1 MKTIRWTVIGSG
13 GIADRRAIPALL
25 LNPQNQIVAVMD
37 RNEEVAKVI
46 AEKYGVARY
55 FGDAK
60 EMLET
65 VPCDAVYIATPVGAH
80 YEQAIMALEHGVNV
94 FMEKPI
100 SMNYAEGKAILE
112 AAKKA
117 GKQLTIGYMMGYHN
131 LHKTARNLVQSGKLV
146 NCDCGIMDALVIMVG
161 RTYRV
166 QGTVLVD

>member
-25 LNPQNQIVAVMD
+25 QNPQNEIVAVMD
-37 RNEEVAKVI
+37 RNGEVAKAI
-46 AEKYGVARY
+46 AEKYGVERY
-55 FGDAK
+55 FTDAK

-80 YEQAIMALEHGVNV
+80 FEQATMALESGVNV

-100 SMNYAEGKAILE
+100 SLNYAEGAAILE
-112 AAKKA
+112 TAKRA

-131 LHKTARNLVQSGKLV
+131 LHRTARNLVQSGKLGQV
-146 NCDCGIMDALVIMVG
+146 H
-161 RTYRV
+161 
-166 QGTVLVD
+166 